1 MGKEDSCKLEF
12 ACPNWKKKQNKK
24 QLLFNYGS
32 LINARIWIKIAKSS
46 DFLEQ
51 AKNLD
56 FYMNSLAFK
65 Y

>member
-12 ACPNWKKKQNKK
+12 ACPNWKKTTNK
-24 QLLFNYGS
+24 QLLFKYGS

-46 DFLEQ
+46 DFLGQ

-56 FYMNSLAFK
+56 F
-65 Y
+65 